1 MRRREFIS
9 LVGGAV
15 AASLGPHA
23 ARAQQGAMPV
33 IGFLDSRSPDVVVSR
48 VNAFRQ
54 GLKGAGYVEGENV
67 AIAYRW
73 AENKNERLP
82 ELATDLVRRRVAVI
96 VAGGEPAIF
105 AVKAATTTVPALFIL
120 AEDPVQLGL
129 VSSLAHPDGNL
140 TGVNF
145 LSGEVTTK
153 RLEFLRQLVPHAAR
167 IALLVNP
174 SDAKRTEI
182 TLRDAEAAARTLNLQ
197 IEAFNASTLDDIDA
211 AFEKSAREKF
221 DGLFVGATPFLSVRL
236 VQMAQLAMFYRLPVV
251 HYERG
256 FTEAGGLVS
265 YGADIPEA
273 YRQAG
278 VYSGRILRGEKPAD
292 LPVVQ
297 SSKFEFAINTRTA
310 RLLGLTVPTQLL
322 ATADEVVE

>member
-1 MRRREFIS
+1 MRRREFITLLS
-9 LVGGAV
+9 GA
-15 AASLGPHA
+15 AAAWPLA
-23 ARAQQGAMPV
+23 ARAQQGTMPL
-33 IGFLDSRSPDVVVSR
+33 IGFLDTRTPDVVVSR

-54 GLKGAGYVEGENV
+54 GLKEAGYVEGESV

-73 AENKNERLP
+73 AENKYERLP
-82 ELATDLVRRRVAVI
+82 ELVTDLVRRQVAVI
-96 VAGGEPAIF
+96 VAVGVPAIF

-120 AEDPVQLGL
+120 AEDPVGLGL
-129 VSSLAHPDGNL
+129 VASLAHPGGNL
-140 TGVNF
+140 TGINF
-145 LSGEVTTK
+145 LSAEVTTK

-174 SDAKRTEI
+174 SDATRTEV

-197 IEAFNASTLDDIDA
+197 IEAFNASTVDEIDA

-221 DGLFVGATPFLSVRL
+221 DALFVETTPFLSVRF
-236 VQMAQLAMFYRLPVV
+236 VQMAQLAMFYRLPVA

-256 FTEAGGLVS
+256 FTEAGGLMS
-265 YGADIPEA
+265 YGADISEA
-273 YRQAG
+273 FRQAG
-278 VYSGRILRGEKPAD
+278 VYSGRILKGEKPSD

-297 SSKFEFAINTRTA
+297 SSKFEFAINTHAA

-322 ATADEVVE
+322 ATADEVIE